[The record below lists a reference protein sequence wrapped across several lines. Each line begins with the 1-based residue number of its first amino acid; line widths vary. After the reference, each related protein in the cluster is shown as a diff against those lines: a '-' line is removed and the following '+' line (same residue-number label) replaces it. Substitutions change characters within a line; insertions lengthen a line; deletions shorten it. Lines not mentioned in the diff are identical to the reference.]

1 MIVQDRMMIEAL
13 DTIDEVAR
21 VVTSIS
27 VTVAARAL
35 DEYESS
41 GVTAVLEWST
51 QRLRESL
58 VVLGRDTG
66 SQGQGAQLVK

>member
-1 MIVQDRMMIEAL
+1 MIIRDRMMIEAL

-21 VVTSIS
+21 VVTSMSI
-27 VTVAARAL
+27 TVAARSL

-41 GVTAVLEWST
+41 GVTAVLDWST

-58 VVLGRDTG
+58 AVLGGTAAHKG
-66 SQGQGAQLVK
+66 KAPN